1 MTKKDIYG
9 ALLCLLCLITTGGN
23 VLKAQNKGD
32 FSNLVCFLRFGD
44 ETDED
49 MFENPISYYE
59 QLFNDET
66 EGANSVYNYF
76 KEASYGQLSWKS
88 DFYPQ
93 SKGTQIVSV
102 QAKNPRNYYKPK
114 NSINSIGYED
124 DVDRS
129 AREQALIK
137 ELAAYLSDNLP
148 ESVTIDSN
156 NDGLFDNL
164 CIVVSGR
171 SDISNRYLLWPHRS
185 DLALPDE
192 KAIYI
197 KGKKLV
203 GYLMVFDDANG
214 FESLE
219 PVPVNTG
226 VLCHEMS
233 HTLGTYDLYHVNDN
247 LNPVGVWDLMSDNLK
262 VPQQMTAYT
271 KWRYCK
277 WIDEIPE
284 ISEPGQYTL
293 NPVGGKSQENIAYK
307 IKPIGSDEYFVVEYR
322 KKEGTFDIG
331 LPSSGLLV
339 YRINP
344 NYTGGNVNYNGSTR
358 LDEQYIFRPGGTT
371 TADGHIEKA
380 AFSAEN
386 GRTEFGGTAT
396 YKPFYSNGT
405 EARFALSHISE
416 CGETISFTL
425 EKVEDRIF
433 LSNDHISLQGM
444 AGSQTEISVEADIDW
459 TINEVPEWLAVTPM
473 SGTAGKT
480 ILTLCTNM
488 ANESAQTRT
497 ASVLLTGTNRP
508 DVQNTLTVNQS
519 SNLLLPPNGLKAETT
534 DKGISLTWDA
544 PFEGQPVLSEDFENT
559 ENPNGWV
566 IETTGDRYW
575 RWQADGKNT
584 APYEGAYSMY
594 MPGSFDD
601 IHQEENLISPTFAY
615 GKTLTFYSKSIAP
628 GKKNDANFY
637 NVEVSK
643 DNGQSWEVVYDLK
656 TDCDV
661 VNQFTLVT
669 IDLSDYMSAEMKIAF
684 HAYDTNDQGLS
695 YWWRID
701 DLKVYPAAE
710 ESLIK
715 EYAIYRNGIRIG
727 TTTDCN
733 FIDTAP
739 EEGDN
744 HYTVRAVGDFGE
756 TSDSEGITVNYIS
769 SSISVTTVENP
780 SVAYKNGCLIVNANE
795 PLRNVRLYR
804 TDGYLMS
811 QSISM
816 GATHTLNVP
825 ALLKGVYLLTYCR
838 EADNKTITMK
848 IMF

>member
-1 MTKKDIYG
+1 MAKKDIHG

-59 QLFNDET
+59 QIFNDET
-66 EGANSVYNYF
+66 ESANSVYNYF

-88 DFYPQ
+88 NFYPQ

-102 QAKNPRNYYKPK
+102 QAKNPRDYYRKK
-114 NSINSIGYED
+114 GSINSIGYED
-124 DVDRS
+124 DVDRA

-293 NPVGGKSQENIAYK
+293 NPIGGKSQENIAYK

-322 KKEGTFDIG
+322 KKEGAFDIG

-344 NYTGGNVNYNGSTR
+344 NYTGGNINYNGSTR

-371 TADGHIEKA
+371 TTDGRIEEA
-380 AFSAEN
+380 AFSAES

-459 TINEVPEWLAVTPM
+459 TINEVPEWLTVTPM
-473 SGTAGKT
+473 NGTAGKT
-480 ILTLCTNM
+480 VLTLSANM
-488 ANESAQTRT
+488 ANESAQART
-497 ASVLLTGTNRP
+497 ASLLLTGTNRP
-508 DVQNTLTVNQS
+508 DVQSTLTITQS

-544 PFEGQPVLSEDFENT
+544 PFEGRPVLSEDFENP

-566 IETTGDRYW
+566 IETTGDRNW

-594 MPGSFDD
+594 MPGSWDD

-643 DNGQSWEVVYDLK
+643 DNGKSWEVVYDLK

-684 HAYDTNDQGLS
+684 HAYDTNNEGLS

-701 DLKVYPAAE
+701 DLKIYPAAG

-727 TTTDCN
+727 TTTDCK
-733 FIDTAP
+733 FTDTAP

-780 SVAYKNGCLIVNANE
+780 SVTYKNGLLIVNANE

-811 QSISM
+811 QSILGGS
-816 GATHTLNVP
+816 THTLNIP
-825 ALLKGVYLLTYCR
+825 AVLKGVYLLTYCR